1 MQTDFTGS
9 DSPIHKIFEDFDL
22 GVQASPSHS
31 SRRFSGDSFDL
42 EDSPSSLLDI
52 EEVFFAPKSSSA
64 PPVKSPL
71 PRFEP
76 SKSQKNVA
84 DMDLIPRESKDSFPQ
99 GPLDIVLG
107 SAGKETAKRGKDNN
121 EDLSSEDVREFSDE
135 RHQRHYNEMLML
147 ASKSC
152 ILHHMNQT
160 KLDRPSF
167 HGTDDT
173 LLEDEEA
180 SGVGEREEGKAEPR
194 GKIIQWAKWIKRV
207 RDLSNETG
215 I

>member
-147 ASKSC
+147 AN
-152 ILHHMNQT
+152 LHSTAPMTLFSRMKRHLESENVKKEKRNQGG
-160 KLDRPSF
+160 KLYNGLNGLNVQETCRMRQ
-167 HGTDDT
+167 G
-173 LLEDEEA
+173 
-180 SGVGEREEGKAEPR
+180 
-194 GKIIQWAKWIKRV
+194 
-207 RDLSNETG
+207 LSL
-215 I
+215 IHI